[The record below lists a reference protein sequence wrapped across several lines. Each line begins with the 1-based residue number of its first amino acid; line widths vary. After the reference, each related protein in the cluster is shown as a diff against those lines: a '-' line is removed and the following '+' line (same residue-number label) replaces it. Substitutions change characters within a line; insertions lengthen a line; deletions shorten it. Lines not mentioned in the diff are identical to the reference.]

1 MECGL
6 IRIGNMNL
14 EKERYQTIGGFR
26 YVDMAKDGESHS
38 VAWMELKTNEEIL
51 QKVEEKDHLQK

>member
-14 EKERYQTIGGFR
+14 EKERHQTIGGFR
-26 YVDMAKDGESHS
+26 YVDMAKDGECHA

-51 QKVEEKDHLQK
+51 QKVEEDHLQK